1 MSEGRPRSAGDIG
14 YETRNTSFIL
24 PRGDGLQQVLH
35 PPLYV
40 RKDQGR
46 LHGILQ
52 TFSRRRR
59 DGTRVPVLAAFGA
72 QPGTPSQYEKEND
85 DSESQLR
92 KNANNNASLHT
103 DPTTNLSKPNSTD
116 STISRSTSV
125 SSLSSSEVSDT
136 VALCPSVK
144 DGSIVYYQRKSA
156 ALQKGG
162 GRKFRPRNIDASKLT
177 ERFVSR
183 NRFRITSEV
192 SANEPYAGHRS
203 PAKSTDRKQTQVM

>member
-1 MSEGRPRSAGDIG
+1 MSEGRPRSVGEIR
-14 YETRNTSFIL
+14 YISEQNTSFIL
-24 PRGDGLQQVLH
+24 PRRDGLQP
-35 PPLYV
+35 PPLYI

-59 DGTRVPVLAAFGA
+59 DGTRVSVFTAFGA
-72 QPGTPSQYEKEND
+72 QPGTPSQNEKEND
-85 DSESQLR
+85 ETQFRTS
-92 KNANNNASLHT
+92 ANNT
-103 DPTTNLSKPNSTD
+103 EPTANLSKPNTAD
-116 STISRSTSV
+116 STISRSASV

-162 GRKFRPRNIDASKLT
+162 GRKFRARNIDTSKLT
-177 ERFVSR
+177 DRFVSR
-183 NRFRITSEV
+183 NRFRIMSKV
-192 SANEPYAGHRS
+192 SANKPYVGHRS
-203 PAKSTDRKQTQVM
+203 PAKSTGTETQVI